1 MGWFFEYCNFAFRTT
16 LKMFADYSVEG
27 RENVPRTGPLII
39 VSNHLST
46 MDPPLVAAACGRN
59 PAFMAKKELFSVPP
73 FAFFL
78 RQYGAFPVDR
88 QGGDMRALN
97 WAISQVKAR
106 ERALVL
112 FPEGTRSRDL
122 QLKQGH
128 RGVAH
133 IAITAGVPI
142 VPVGVAGSQVLQNA
156 LRVFMPSAQIRVRI
170 GKSFRVKPEIRRA
183 GRDQLSAI
191 TDEIMI
197 RIAQLLP
204 ESRRGYYS
212 EMLDRPMEN
221 TVDAS
226 PLQQVDVTA

>member
-1 MGWFFEYCNFAFRTT
+1 MGWFFQYCNFAFKTS
-16 LKMFADYSVEG
+16 LKMFGDYRVEG

-39 VSNHLST
+39 VSNHVST
-46 MDPPLVAAACGRN
+46 TDPPLVAAACDRS
-59 PAFMAKKELFSVPP
+59 PAFLAKKELFRVPLV
-73 FAFFL
+73 AFFL
-78 RQYGAFPVDR
+78 NQYGAFPVDR
-88 QGGDMRALN
+88 QGGDVRALN

-122 QLKQGH
+122 RLNQGH

-142 VPVGVAGSQVLQNA
+142 VPVGVTGSHVLQQVH
-156 LRVFMPSAQIRVRI
+156 RVLMPSTQIRVRI
-170 GKSFRVKPEIRRA
+170 GKCFRVKPEIRRA
-183 GRDQLSAI
+183 GREQLSAI

-197 RIAQLLP
+197 RIAQMLP

-221 TVDAS
+221 TVDIS
-226 PLQQVDVTA
+226 PLQQADIPA